1 MKLNTEYLRSLL
13 TVIEE
18 NPSPRPSLKEVL
30 NGMGLED
37 LNDDFI
43 LHYEILA
50 DYGFIE
56 GIGES
61 SSIGLIDGFDGVDW
75 FDANIRLTATGHEFI
90 SNLRQ
95 SEVWEAIK
103 ENFKE
108 GSIETIFSV
117 AKKLAEGFAKKR
129 IKSVIDEF

>member
-1 MKLNTEYLRSLL
+1 MKLDKEYLRALL

-18 NPSPRPSLKEVL
+18 NPSPRPSLKEIL

-37 LNDDFI
+37 LNDDFL

-56 GIGES
+56 GVGDS
-61 SSIGLIDGFDGVDW
+61 SSIGLTDDSDGVDW
-75 FDANIRLTATGHEFI
+75 IDANIRLTATGHEFI

-129 IKSVIDEF
+129 IESVIDEF

>member
-1 MKLNTEYLRSLL
+1 MKLDKEYLRALL

-18 NPSPRPSLKEVL
+18 NPSPRPSLMDIL
-30 NGMGLED
+30 NGMDLKD
-37 LNDDFI
+37 LNDEFL

-56 GIGES
+56 GVGNS
-61 SSIGLIDGFDGVDW
+61 SNIGLIDDSDGVDW
-75 FDANIRLTATGHEFI
+75 IDANIRLTAAGHEFI

-95 SEVWEAIK
+95 SEVWEVIK

-129 IKSVIDEF
+129 IESVIDEF

>member
-1 MKLNTEYLRSLL
+1 MKLDKEYLRSLL

-18 NPSPRPSLKEVL
+18 NPSPRPSLKEIL

-37 LNDDFI
+37 LNDDFL

-56 GIGES
+56 GIGKS
-61 SSIGLIDGFDGVDW
+61 SSIGLVDDFDGVVW
-75 FDANIRLTATGHEFI
+75 VDANIRLTATGHEFI
-90 SNLRQ
+90 ANLRQ

-129 IKSVIDEF
+129 IESVIDEF